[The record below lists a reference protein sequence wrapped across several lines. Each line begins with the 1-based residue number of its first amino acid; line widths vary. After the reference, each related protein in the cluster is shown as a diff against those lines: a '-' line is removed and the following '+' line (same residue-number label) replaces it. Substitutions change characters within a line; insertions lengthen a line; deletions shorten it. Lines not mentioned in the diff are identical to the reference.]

1 MTLPC
6 LQVTLYGAGKDAVH
20 FHVAHEGK
28 VSNGWWHV
36 INVRVDNGGKVTLE
50 DVD

>member
-1 MTLPC
+1 MTLAC
-6 LQVTLYGAGKDAVH
+6 SQVTLYGARKDAVH
-20 FHVAHEGK
+20 FHVARDGK

-36 INVRVDNGGKVTLE
+36 INVRVNAAGKVTLE